1 MRLALF
7 LSLTSLICNAQS
19 ISFGVIGGGRPT
31 GSVDAPAIDE
41 SKRYSVGPMLDIG
54 LPLGFG
60 IEVDALYSRD
70 GYGAGNVTPLAA
82 TSLRQRDNTWEFPM
96 LLKHTLP
103 FPIVKPFV
111 EIGYA
116 PRVMSGT
123 LNISGTF
130 LSNPNGGMTA
140 FSQNSDAN
148 FTTQGIVVGGGVRVG
163 AGKLRL
169 SPQVRYTYWTGSAF
183 RINLADG
190 PNIGATQNQVDVLI
204 GIGWKVH

>member
-1 MRLALF
+1 M
-7 LSLTSLICNAQS
+7 
-19 ISFGVIGGGRPT
+19 IGGGRT
-31 GSVDAPAIDE
+31 TSSVDSPASDE
-41 SKRYSVGPMLDIG
+41 SKRYIVGPMLDIG

-60 IEVDALYSRD
+60 VEVDALYSRE
-70 GYGAGNVTPLAA
+70 GYDAGNATALAVTF
-82 TSLRQRDNTWEFPM
+82 LRQRDNTWEFPL

-103 FPIVKPFV
+103 FPVVKPFV

-123 LNISGTF
+123 LNDSGTF
-130 LSNPNGGMTA
+130 LSNPNGGRTS

-148 FTTQGIVVGGGVRVG
+148 FTSHGIVVGGGVRVG

-169 SPQVRYTYWTGSAF
+169 SPQVRYTHWTSSAF
-183 RINLADG
+183 RINLPDG
-190 PNIGATQNQVDVLI
+190 PNFGATQNQVDVLV